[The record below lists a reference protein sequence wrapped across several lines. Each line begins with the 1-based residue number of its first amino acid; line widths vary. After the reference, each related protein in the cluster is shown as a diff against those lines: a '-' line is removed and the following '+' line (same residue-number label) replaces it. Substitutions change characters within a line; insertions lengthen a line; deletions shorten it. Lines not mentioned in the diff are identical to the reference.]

1 MKGILA
7 FDVGTT
13 AVKIGLFTEDLK
25 LIDFV
30 IKEYTL
36 LTPMPDI
43 VELDPAVYWNN
54 AIIGTREV
62 LIKTGFPASEI
73 VCITCT
79 TQGETLIPVDE
90 NVNPLYNAIVWLDSR
105 ASREG
110 SYIARQFSKD
120 YLYTKTGVPEVNAY
134 TPLSKMLW
142 LKNNEPDI
150 YRKACKLLLLEDFLV
165 AKLCGR
171 FVTNPSVICST
182 AYFDINTSRVW
193 EEILENLGLDKNKIP
208 ELLPCGAIAGKLK
221 KEAAVSLGLP
231 AGIAIATSAM
241 DQVTAAIG
249 ARNIREGVLV
259 ETTGT
264 AQVVTTTQ
272 DMPHTD
278 IWKPVFIYSHGVPG
292 KYLSVLIIQS
302 AGIVYKWFREE
313 FCNDLAGPDRFR
325 QMDEL
330 AEKESPGSK
339 GLLLSPYFTGTQFP
353 VTSDNT
359 RGVFLGIGLDT
370 NRACFIRAIMESIGY
385 TMLDCIELLG
395 VKPSMI
401 ISLGGGAKSRIWNQ
415 IKADISQTEIIT
427 MDIEEASLFGAA
439 ILGSIAVGIFPGIEA
454 ACGLAVPKHIY
465 RPNPDNKQVY
475 KKAYCRYRK
484 MQDQLVS
491 LF

>member
-1 MKGILA
+1 MKGILT

-13 AVKIGLFTEDLK
+13 AVKVGLFTEDLK
-25 LIDFV
+25 LIDLV

-36 LTPMPDI
+36 LTPKPDV

-54 AIIGTREV
+54 AILGTREV

-90 NVNPLYNAIVWLDSR
+90 EVNPLYNAIVWLDSR
-105 ASREG
+105 AAREG
-110 SYIARQFSKD
+110 ACITGQFSKD
-120 YLYTKTGVPEVNAY
+120 HLYAKTGVPELNAY
-134 TPLSKMLW
+134 TPVSKWLW

-150 YRKACKLLLLEDFLV
+150 YRRAYKILLLEDFLV

-182 AYFDINTSRVW
+182 AYFDINTYKVW
-193 EEILENLGLDKNKIP
+193 EEILERSGLDKNKIP
-208 ELLPCGAIAGKLK
+208 ELLPCGTIAGTLK

-231 AGIAIATSAM
+231 EGIAVTTGAM

-272 DMPHTD
+272 DTPPTE
-278 IWKPVFIYSHGVPG
+278 IWKPVFIYSHGIPG
-292 KYLSVLIIQS
+292 KYLSVLIVQS
-302 AGIVYKWFREE
+302 AGIIYKWFREE
-313 FCNDLAGPDRFR
+313 FCKDLAGPNLFG

-330 AEKESPGSK
+330 AAREPPGSK
-339 GLLLSPYFTGTQFP
+339 GLLLYPHFTGTQFP
-353 VTSDNT
+353 VTNDNA

-370 NRACFIRAIMESIGY
+370 SRGCFIRAIMEAMGY

-395 VKPSMI
+395 VKPSTI
-401 ISLGGGAKSRIWNQ
+401 ISLGGGARSRVWNQ
-415 IKADISQTEIIT
+415 IKADISRTEIRT
-427 MDIEEASLFGAA
+427 LGMEEASLFGAA
-439 ILGSIAVGIFPGIEA
+439 ILGSIAVDIYPSVEA
-454 ACGLAVPKHIY
+454 ASGAVIHKDTY
-465 RPNPDNKQVY
+465 RPNPDNERIY
-475 KKAYCRYRK
+475 KKTYRRYRK
-484 MQDQLVS
+484 MYGQLVS
-491 LF
+491 FF